1 MEQVRWYYSNEEKQ
15 WASKQGRVIQD
26 GKMSLW
32 LDGNEYQEMMGFGGC
47 FNELGYEALS
57 HLDSE
62 DQEAL
67 LKELFL
73 PSDEG
78 ANLNFCRLPMGAN
91 DYSKSWYSLNETPG
105 DYGMK
110 KFSIERDKNCLIP
123 YIKRA
128 MEYCPDLKLF
138 ASPWSPPTW
147 MKNPPV
153 YNWGKLIPTEEN
165 LQAYALYFALFVE
178 NYERE
183 GIHIDQVHV
192 QNEPVANQ
200 KFPSCM
206 WTGAELRDFIKGY
219 LGPTFEQ
226 RGLDTE
232 IWLGTINAPGC
243 DYNRL
248 LFDKWAAEDYD
259 YFANT
264 VLSDE
269 EALQY
274 ITGVSYQWGGKIAV
288 QRTFESWWPR
298 IRLMQSENE
307 CGFGDN
313 TWEYARYNWTM
324 MKHYIS
330 NGAESYMY
338 WNIMLEPMGTSTWGD
353 PQNAMVTIDPVDRRA
368 IFNPDFYVMKHFSSV
383 VRRGAVRLGA
393 KGRFAG
399 DTVAFRNPDGT
410 IVLVVFNPFQKKQ
423 LLITEINGKQYEFEL
438 EALSINSIVI

>member
-1 MEQVRWYYSNEEKQ
+1 MSVIGEPNGTSQMVLSNEE
-15 WASKQGRVIQD
+15 SSGRLTGQRF
-26 GKMSLW
+26 KMGRCSVA
-32 LDGNEYQEMMGFGGC
+32 DGNEYQEMMGFGGC

-248 LFDKWAAEDYD
+248 LFDWAGRTMIILKYS
-259 YFANT
+259 T
-264 VLSDE
+264 V
-269 EALQY
+269 
-274 ITGVSYQWGGKIAV
+274 
-288 QRTFESWWPR
+288 
-298 IRLMQSENE
+298 
-307 CGFGDN
+307 
-313 TWEYARYNWTM
+313 
-324 MKHYIS
+324 
-330 NGAESYMY
+330 
-338 WNIMLEPMGTSTWGD
+338 
-353 PQNAMVTIDPVDRRA
+353 
-368 IFNPDFYVMKHFSSV
+368 
-383 VRRGAVRLGA
+383 
-393 KGRFAG
+393 
-399 DTVAFRNPDGT
+399 
-410 IVLVVFNPFQKKQ
+410 
-423 LLITEINGKQYEFEL
+423 
-438 EALSINSIVI
+438 